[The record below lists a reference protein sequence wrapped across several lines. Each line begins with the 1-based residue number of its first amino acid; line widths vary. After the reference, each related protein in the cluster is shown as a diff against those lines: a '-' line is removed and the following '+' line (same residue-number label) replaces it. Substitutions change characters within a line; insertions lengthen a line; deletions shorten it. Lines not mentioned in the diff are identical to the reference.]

1 VQTQPEPV
9 LSGYRTLFGG
19 PRVST
24 GSVKNRFPGIY
35 QAQTVFFFNL
45 ETITRKSETFIL
57 IIFLLFCKENFINV
71 ELELTFRISIHRCFR
86 NSIFFCPE
94 CVFLKKN
101 MREPKV

>member
-35 QAQTVFFFNL
+35 QAQTVFFL
-45 ETITRKSETFIL
+45 IL
-57 IIFLLFCKENFINV
+57 
-71 ELELTFRISIHRCFR
+71 RR
-86 NSIFFCPE
+86 
-94 CVFLKKN
+94 
-101 MREPKV
+101 